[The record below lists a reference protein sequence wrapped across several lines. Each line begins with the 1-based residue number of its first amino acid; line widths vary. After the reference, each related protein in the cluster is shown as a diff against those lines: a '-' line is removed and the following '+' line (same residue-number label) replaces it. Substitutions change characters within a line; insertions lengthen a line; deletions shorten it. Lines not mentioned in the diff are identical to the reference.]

1 MSTSIAYFAYSSL
14 LTCGEVQFLE
24 NVWRQSVMRA
34 RFVTA
39 ALALYSVL
47 PLDMIRHIV
56 YSQYAGPVTVSA
68 MSVTGHS
75 AAPGVRIYRI

>member
-1 MSTSIAYFAYSSL
+1 MSTTAGYIAYSGH
-14 LTCGEVQFLE
+14 LTCNEVQFLE

-56 YSQYAGPVTVSA
+56 YSHYAGPVTVSA
-68 MSVTGHS
+68 VSAHS
-75 AAPGVRIYRI
+75 ASVRIYRI